1 MIINLL
7 PDFLA
12 VLNSAD
18 RVDAYHAYFDRHR
31 SLLTAYWDNYVVEPQ
46 GPHFDEVIRSTVEAN
61 RDDLLAL
68 LDNTDV
74 VTLAERAR
82 SQVAA
87 LLSPDV
93 DFDVVLMVGVG
104 AANAGELVIDGR
116 GVAFVCLEHFTGIA
130 NPETQG
136 LGLDPE
142 LIPMWL
148 AHEITHVVRYTSPA
162 SRSEMRELIAE
173 AGGYYSY
180 WETGRSCP
188 LRELLMNEGLAV
200 QVSRAVSPG
209 HAAWEYLGFSR
220 KQYARVRELEPMLHR
235 AASRDLESAALGLR
249 LRYLSGGMSD
259 EARTIERY
267 VMPERSGYY
276 LGARMV
282 EAACSTRGI
291 DWAVRASA
299 AEIAA
304 IAQAAAA
311 TA

>member
-68 LDNTDV
+68 LDSTDV

-173 AGGYYSY
+173 AGGYY
-180 WETGRSCP
+180 
-188 LRELLMNEGLAV
+188 
-200 QVSRAVSPG
+200 
-209 HAAWEYLGFSR
+209 
-220 KQYARVRELEPMLHR
+220 
-235 AASRDLESAALGLR
+235 
-249 LRYLSGGMSD
+249 
-259 EARTIERY
+259 
-267 VMPERSGYY
+267 
-276 LGARMV
+276 
-282 EAACSTRGI
+282 
-291 DWAVRASA
+291 
-299 AEIAA
+299 
-304 IAQAAAA
+304 
-311 TA
+311 